1 MANPKDLTGTVDDDV
16 DEEPEVLEEDESSVV
31 EDEPDEDLEVDED
44 YEEPHCSKYGCR
56 YFLLTVAIVYFG
68 IIGMACFFM
77 YLGRFSVLRGF
88 NQVKEKFNSFT
99 YANFENVASGRDSV

>member
-16 DEEPEVLEEDESSVV
+16 DEEPEVPEEDESSVAD
-31 EDEPDEDLEVDED
+31 DEPDEDLEVDE

-88 NQVKEKFNSFT
+88 NQVKEKFHSFT
-99 YANFENVASGRDSV
+99 YANFENVATGRDSV